1 MNHLILVTLKEM
13 KQLQSNIKLNELDYK
28 AKSEKKL
35 QYQLRIKNFIL
46 YYIFK
51 KYSHRSFIH
60 RRC

>member
-35 QYQLRIKNFIL
+35 
-46 YYIFK
+46 
-51 KYSHRSFIH
+51 
-60 RRC
+60 